1 MKELKLRYLL
11 LGSMV
16 DSIGMSFV
24 WPLTTVYMHNI
35 LGHSL
40 TIVGIVLLLNSVA
53 SIIGSF
59 TAGQLFDKH
68 DGYYLLLGGI
78 VFTALSMLV
87 LVFSNKWPVYPIMLV
102 LIGLG
107 TGWIMAFVNALG
119 TTVHSRDG
127 RFVFNMIYF
136 VQNLG
141 VMVGTAIV
149 GIMFKDNVAPLFAVA
164 TALYVVFFFVAAL
177 NYHVKREIPKSQH
190 QMDPDAKVASKTEKL
205 PHINSVVMYTL
216 FISLF
221 LIWIFYQQWNSN
233 ISVYML
239 SLHIPLKNYS
249 FLWTVNGFFILI
261 VQALLS
267 WQGGKIFKDP
277 FHQVYFGMLF
287 LIASFVILVFAKQY
301 IAFVLAMIILTI
313 GEAVTFPQ
321 IPAIANLLSPYGMKG
336 RYQGL
341 ASSFPS
347 AGRALGP
354 LVGSL
359 IIDTLSFVSL
369 FVVAAVIIALIL
381 FVNIAMIERSKHELT
396 EYN

>member
-11 LGSMV
+11 LGALM

-40 TIVGIVLLLNSVA
+40 TIVGIVLMLNSVA

-59 TAGQLFDKH
+59 VAGQLFDKY

-87 LVFSNKWPVYPIMLV
+87 LVFSNDWPVYPIMLV
-102 LIGLG
+102 MIGLG

-127 RFVFNMIYF
+127 RYVFNMLYF

-149 GIMFKDNVAPLFAVA
+149 GLMFKDNVAPLFAVS
-164 TALYVVFFFVAAL
+164 TALYVLFFVVAVT
-177 NYHVKREIPKSQH
+177 NYHVKRELPKRQN
-190 QMDPDAKVASKTEKL
+190 QMDQNAQAASKNEKL
-205 PHINSVVMYTL
+205 PRINALVMYTL

-239 SLHIPLKNYS
+239 SLHIPLKDYS

-261 VQALLS
+261 VQAFLS
-267 WQGGKIFKDP
+267 WKGGKMFKDP

-287 LIASFVILVFAKQY
+287 LIASYVILVFATQY
-301 IAFVLAMIILTI
+301 IAFVFAMIILTI
-313 GEAVTFPQ
+313 GEAITFPQ
-321 IPAIANLLSPYGMKG
+321 IPAIANLLSPYSMKG

-359 IIDTLSFVSL
+359 IIDIFSFVSL

-381 FVNIAMIERSKHELT
+381 FVNIAVIERSKHELT

>member
-11 LGSMV
+11 LGSLM

-40 TIVGIVLLLNSVA
+40 TVVGIVLMLNSVA
-53 SIIGSF
+53 SIVGAF
-59 TAGQLFDKH
+59 VAGRLFDKY

-78 VFTALSMLV
+78 AFTALSMLV
-87 LVFSNKWPVYPIMLV
+87 LVFVNDWPIYPIMLIC
-102 LIGLG
+102 IGLG
-107 TGWIMAFVNALG
+107 TGWILAFVNALG
-119 TTVHSRDG
+119 TTVHSKDG
-127 RFVFNMIYF
+127 RFVFNMLYF

-141 VMVGTAIV
+141 VMIGTAVV
-149 GIMFKDNVAPLFAVA
+149 GLMFKDDVAPLFAIS
-164 TALYVVFFFVAAL
+164 TALYAVFFVVAAL
-177 NYHVKREIPKSQH
+177 NYHVKRERPERLD
-190 QMDPDAKVASKTEKL
+190 QMDQDANPASKTEKL
-205 PHINSVVMYTL
+205 PHVNMIVMYTL

-221 LIWIFYQQWNSN
+221 VIWIFYQQWNSN

-239 SLHIPLKNYS
+239 SLHIPLKDYS
-249 FLWTVNGFFILI
+249 FLWTVNGLFIVI
-261 VQALLS
+261 VQAFLS
-267 WQGGKIFKDP
+267 WQGGKVFKDP
-277 FHQVYFGMLF
+277 FHQVYVGMVF
-287 LIASFVILVFAKQY
+287 IIASFVILVFATQY
-301 IAFVLAMIILTI
+301 VAFVLSMIILTI
-313 GEAVTFPQ
+313 GEAITFPQ

-359 IIDTLSFVSL
+359 IIDTFSFVSL
-369 FVVAAVIIALIL
+369 FIVAAVAIAIIL
-381 FVNIAMIERSKHELT
+381 FVNIVLIEGKKNELI
-396 EYN
+396 EYK

>member
-11 LGSMV
+11 LGSLM

-40 TIVGIVLLLNSVA
+40 TVVGIVLMLNSVA
-53 SIIGSF
+53 SIVGSF
-59 TAGQLFDKH
+59 VAGRLFDKH

-78 VFTALSMLV
+78 AFTALSMLV
-87 LVFSNKWPVYPIMLV
+87 LVFVNDWPVYPIMLV
-102 LIGLG
+102 CIGLG
-107 TGWIMAFVNALG
+107 TGWILAFVNALG
-119 TTVHSRDG
+119 TTVHSKDG
-127 RFVFNMIYF
+127 RFVFNMLYF

-141 VMVGTAIV
+141 VMIGTAVV
-149 GIMFKDNVAPLFAVA
+149 GLMFKDDVAPLFAIS
-164 TALYVVFFFVAAL
+164 TALYVVFFVVAAM
-177 NYHVKREIPKSQH
+177 NYHVKRERPESLQ
-190 QMDPDAKVASKTEKL
+190 QMDQDAQPASKTQRM
-205 PHINSVVMYTL
+205 PHVNVVIMYTL

-221 LIWIFYQQWNSN
+221 VIWIFYQQWNSN

-239 SLHIPLKNYS
+239 SLHIPLKDYS
-249 FLWTVNGFFILI
+249 FLWTVNGLFIVI
-261 VQALLS
+261 VQAFLS
-267 WQGGKIFKDP
+267 WKGGKMFKDP
-277 FHQVYFGMLF
+277 FHQVYFGMIF
-287 LIASFVILVFAKQY
+287 IIASFVILVFATQY

-313 GEAVTFPQ
+313 GEAITFPQ

-347 AGRALGP
+347 AGRAVGP

-359 IIDTLSFVSL
+359 IIDTFSFVSL
-369 FVVAAVIIALIL
+369 FVVASVVIALIL
-381 FVNIAMIERSKHELT
+381 FVNIVLIERDKNELT
-396 EYN
+396 EYK

>member
-11 LGSMV
+11 LGALM

-40 TIVGIVLLLNSVA
+40 TIVGIVLMLNSVA

-59 TAGQLFDKH
+59 VAGQLFDRY

-78 VFTALSMLV
+78 VFTALSMFV
-87 LVFSNKWPVYPIMLV
+87 LVFSNDWPVYPIMLI

-127 RFVFNMIYF
+127 RFVFNMLYF
-136 VQNLG
+136 VQNMG
-141 VMVGTAIV
+141 VMIGTAVV
-149 GIMFKDNVAPLFAVA
+149 GLMFKDNVAPLFAVS
-164 TALYVVFFFVAAL
+164 TGLYVLFFAVAAI
-177 NYHVKREIPKSQH
+177 NYHVKRERPKQKH
-190 QMDPDAKVASKTEKL
+190 QMDQNANVATNTEKL
-205 PHINSVVMYTL
+205 PHVNTVIMYTL

-239 SLHIPLKNYS
+239 SLHIPLKDYS
-249 FLWTVNGFFILI
+249 FLWTVNGLFILI
-261 VQALLS
+261 VQGFLS
-267 WQGGKIFKDP
+267 WQGGKFFKDP

-287 LIASFVILVFAKQY
+287 LIASFVILVFAKAY
-301 IAFVLAMIILTI
+301 WSFVLAMIILTI
-313 GEAVTFPQ
+313 GEAITFPQ

-369 FVVAAVIIALIL
+369 FVVASVIIALIL
-381 FVNIAMIERSKHELT
+381 FINVALIEKSKHELI
-396 EYN
+396 EYK